1 MAGCSGQEKK
11 SETKTEVNGTEEITL
26 YLTRHGKTMMNTMD
40 LSQGWVDSPLTP
52 QGIEV
57 AEKLGKGLK
66 KADVTFDKVYSSD
79 SGRARE
85 TASLILKNNGQK
97 DVAVK
102 EDQRF
107 REANFGSYEAKP
119 NQEMAEA
126 AIKQSGLSPEEFM
139 GNDVFTAISNL
150 SDALYE
156 IDQQKD
162 DSEMGWPAEN
172 SKQVVDRLVEGTD
185 EIIKNAKKDDDQNI
199 LIVFHGNS
207 IIKLL
212 HELDPEAKIT
222 SIDNAGVSKVVYK
235 NGKFK
240 VDSVNDTSFIE

>member
-1 MAGCSGQEKK
+1 M
-11 SETKTEVNGTEEITL
+11 
-26 YLTRHGKTMMNTMD
+26 
-40 LSQGWVDSPLTP
+40 
-52 QGIEV
+52 
-57 AEKLGKGLK
+57 
-66 KADVTFDKVYSSD
+66 
-79 SGRARE
+79 
-85 TASLILKNNGQK
+85 KNNGQK